1 MQRKQHFEHPRLA
14 STKQW
19 TKKNPSLVLSPSHI
33 LSSNWSRKTRANTYR
48 ELLSCATE
56 NISPSPGRSCDGK
69 QMAKNSRRFCIKRIE
84 YMVFLFRNDS
94 VKKCTLAPSQCA
106 PRCLHKKKKKILQT
120 RQNSIICELPHSS
133 SVIDVGFLFHYLS
146 HIPPQWAALNLFASW
161 WLEWVHYPVT
171 SFTEVFSP
179 KVLERQHFYMFTSS
193 IKSPKWTEGNH
204 TSAHFMLLIE
214 KATQSGTNLELNV
227 QTVSFLSLWR
237 FHRHWSKVQ
246 GELRK
251 TGQTWPNCDL
261 GKLTVWKPQLLTP
274 TSVCL
279 HMLAIMWLL
288 KP

>member
-1 MQRKQHFEHPRLA
+1 M
-14 STKQW
+14 
-19 TKKNPSLVLSPSHI
+19 
-33 LSSNWSRKTRANTYR
+33 
-48 ELLSCATE
+48 
-56 NISPSPGRSCDGK
+56 
-69 QMAKNSRRFCIKRIE
+69 
-84 YMVFLFRNDS
+84 
-94 VKKCTLAPSQCA
+94 
-106 PRCLHKKKKKILQT
+106 
-120 RQNSIICELPHSS
+120 
-133 SVIDVGFLFHYLS
+133 IDVGFLFHYLS

-251 TGQTWPNCDL
+251 TGQTWPNYFFL
-261 GKLTVWKPQLLTP
+261 FTPHVVILENLLCENH
-274 TSVCL
+274 SFLRQHLFVYICL
-279 HMLAIMWLL
+279 R
-288 KP
+288 